1 MGGDDFDGSG
11 DVTEQEILTIL
22 DRWRDALQACEEP
35 MDTIIG
41 LFAGCPDG
49 PPPDAVFALQGAYTA
64 EVAERLT
71 CCPDMLTD
79 WWLVHRFGAEAM
91 EVGWVGGPLRKLE
104 SNADMAKFIFDCN
117 AGGGEGADA

>member
-1 MGGDDFDGSG
+1 M
-11 DVTEQEILTIL
+11 TEQEILAIL

-49 PPPDAVFALQGAYTA
+49 PLPDAVFALQGAYTA

-91 EVGWVGGPLRKLE
+91 RVGLDNEPDWRLLE
-104 SNADMAKFIFDCN
+104 SNADMAKFIADCN
-117 AGGGEGADA
+117 VAE